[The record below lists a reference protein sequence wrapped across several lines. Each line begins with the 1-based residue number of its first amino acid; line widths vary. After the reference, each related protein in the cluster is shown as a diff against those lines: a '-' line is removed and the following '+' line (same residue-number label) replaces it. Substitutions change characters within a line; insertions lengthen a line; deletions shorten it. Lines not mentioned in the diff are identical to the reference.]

1 MMRAHART
9 HLFLLASAFLAAVPL
24 AQPLAASA
32 ATAVSQSDSSAEIAR
47 LYDAGL
53 YEQAMKVLHAAI
65 EASPMDASLHGSLGR
80 CYYQLR
86 DYNHASSS
94 LERAVALDPNNS
106 DYHEWLGKAYGRRAE
121 QSNPFSALSLAR
133 KAHKEFTE
141 AVRLN
146 PSNLAAQRDL
156 IRYLLDSPGIAG
168 GGQDRADEQIEA
180 LTKVDAVEGQLARAE
195 ADITRKKFDLA
206 DEAYQK
212 LLESHP
218 RRIGVDMEIAEYYRD
233 RGDGQHME
241 QAVDAA
247 AALDPSDVRLS
258 YYRGVAL
265 VIAKKDPV
273 KAEQLLRTYL
283 DTVPNNSELPP
294 RSSAREWLGRLYEQE
309 DKRDNA
315 AEQYQAGLALDPGN
329 KTLRDGLRR
338 VQKK

>member
-1 MMRAHART
+1 
-9 HLFLLASAFLAAVPL
+9 
-24 AQPLAASA
+24 
-32 ATAVSQSDSSAEIAR
+32 
-47 LYDAGL
+47 
-53 YEQAMKVLHAAI
+53 MKVLHAAI
-65 EASPMDASLHGSLGR
+65 EANPMDASLHDSLGR

-86 DYNHASSS
+86 DYNRASAS

-121 QSNPFSALSLAR
+121 ESNPFSAISLAR

-156 IRYLLDSPGIAG
+156 IRYLLASPGIVG
-168 GGQDRADEQIEA
+168 GGQERADEQIEA
-180 LTKVDAVEGQLARAE
+180 LTKVDVVEGQLAQAE
-195 ADITRKKFDLA
+195 ADVTRKKFDVA
-206 DEAYQK
+206 DQEYQK

-218 RRIGVDMEIAEYYRD
+218 HRIGVDMEIAEYYRD
-233 RGDGQHME
+233 RRDGEHMA

-247 AALDPSDVRLS
+247 AALDPSDVRIS

-265 VIAKKDPV
+265 VIAKKDPA
-273 KAEQLLRTYL
+273 KAEKLLRTYL
-283 DTVPNNSELPP
+283 DTAPNNSELPP
-294 RSSAREWLGRLYEQE
+294 RASAREWLGRLYEQE
-309 DKRDNA
+309 DKLDNA

-329 KTLRDGLRR
+329 KALREGLRR

>member
-1 MMRAHART
+1 MMRAHATTR
-9 HLFLLASAFLAAVPL
+9 LFLFASAFLAAVPL
-24 AQPLAASA
+24 AQPFAASA
-32 ATAVSQSDSSAEIAR
+32 ATAGSQSDSSVEIAR

-53 YEQAMKVLHAAI
+53 YEQAMKVLNAAI
-65 EASPMDASLHGSLGR
+65 ETNPMDASLHDSLGR

-86 DYNHASSS
+86 DYNRASAS
-94 LERAVALDPNNS
+94 LEHAVALDPNNS

-121 QSNPFSALSLAR
+121 ESNPFSAISLAR
-133 KAHKEFTE
+133 KAHKEFAE

-195 ADITRKKFDLA
+195 ADVTRKKFDLA
-206 DEAYQK
+206 DQEYQK

-233 RGDGQHME
+233 RGDGEPML

-265 VIAKKDPV
+265 VIAKKDPA
-273 KAEQLLRTYL
+273 KAEQLLRRYL

-294 RSSAREWLGRLYEQE
+294 RASAREWLGRLYEQE
-309 DKRDNA
+309 DKLDNA
-315 AEQYQAGLALDPGN
+315 AEQYQAGLAVDPGN
-329 KTLRDGLRR
+329 KALREGLRR